1 MKIIT
6 KRKEAP
12 ITLMIWGARGSG
24 KTTFAGDIENNI
36 FIHTEDNDEYDFARF
51 ETVKS
56 SRDLLDQLCW
66 LAEKKNHTYTTV
78 TIDCLDGIETIM
90 SNEILAKEPG
100 KTMAT
105 ACGGYGKAF
114 EQLAKGM
121 HDFLSF
127 LIPLSRF
134 MNVVLIS
141 HAEKTKHEDLLTGTT
156 YDCYSPSLH
165 KKVRPIFENW
175 VSVILFAGY
184 EVRKYDNAP
193 SMSRRVIYT
202 EETPYLVAKNRFEL
216 PKKMDFNRGIW
227 YEIKKRIDNY
237 YQPSELDILRKE
249 FSSLPED
256 VKIAN
261 SEKMKQCNG
270 DVNKIKEIM
279 DGIRNN

>member
-6 KRKEAP
+6 KRKENP
-12 ITLMIWGARGSG
+12 VTLLISGLRGSG
-24 KTTFAGDIENNI
+24 KTTFAGDIDNNI

-56 SRDLLDQLCW
+56 SRDILDQLCW

-216 PKKMDFNRGIW
+216 PKKMDFSRGIW

-279 DGIRNN
+279 NEIRIK